1 MTTPVIKQELE
12 EHEVDNDQD
21 DNHER
26 KMNVDIFSIDVK
38 EMSEV
43 GTEMN
48 LLLHDKCRAL
58 LSTDPKLCF
67 DSESED
73 HKKLVKFL
81 QSLGKYL
88 SQKVPS
94 EWGHTDS
101 RVKDFFVR
109 TFNDFANEYLRS
121 FLSQL
126 PTKLTQ
132 VEIGGCILKPQA
144 YCRKVS
150 GDCFKARFRQRCIQK
165 TYQL

>member
-1 MTTPVIKQELE
+1 MSVNL
-12 EHEVDNDQD
+12 H
-21 DNHER
+21 
-26 KMNVDIFSIDVK
+26 SIDVK
-38 EMSEV
+38 ELSEV

-48 LLLHDKCRAL
+48 RLLHDKFQAL
-58 LSTDPKLCF
+58 LETDPKLSF

-109 TFNDFANEYLRS
+109 TFNNFANEYLKS

-126 PTKLTQ
+126 PTELTQ
-132 VEIGGCILKPQA
+132 VEIGGRIFKPQA
-144 YCRKVS
+144 YCRKVC
-150 GDCFKARFRQRCIQK
+150 GDCFKARFRQRCIQE